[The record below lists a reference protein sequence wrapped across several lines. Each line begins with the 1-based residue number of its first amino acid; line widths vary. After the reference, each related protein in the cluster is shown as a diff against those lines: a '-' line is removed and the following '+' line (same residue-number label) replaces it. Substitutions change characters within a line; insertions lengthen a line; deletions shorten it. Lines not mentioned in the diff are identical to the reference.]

1 MMLQFLGCLVFKQN
15 VPHERIRA
23 VAGEVF
29 IDDIS
34 LTNAIWAGSK
44 EKWTWGYKFEIATNL
59 SSTLNTQHFY
69 NNIRAAV
76 LDDVVY
82 STLDGIG
89 IIPGIDSF
97 ADAAGTLYAGIRKNK
112 SNFIIYS
119 SSFAIPFAGSIYIKA
134 GAHEAKELW
143 GIVAKKADN
152 ADGFVLEAK
161 RIDEILPNE
170 FHISSISYGNEK
182 ELTEKILLE
191 AKADVSKYVD
201 KKLVNEALDDLAV
214 QSTAFIKKIDA
225 LTNLTA
231 AEKSTLKTLL
241 EADADLAKAFAKAP
255 EEMAGAWKLV
265 RSSIAEGTQFAK
277 DPKTLE
283 KLGEMMQT
291 NSSFRQKLGSSWEQ
305 ELKEILEK
313 NADLRC
319 GTCGNKGIS
328 SLPAMDEVLDNLAQI
343 SRFSD
348 KPGFSSVLKNLKSN
362 VANRDGVNHMISYIK
377 KNADEFENITEFE
390 FQYAYEFLNKADV
403 LVGNIKYEFKSWTP
417 DLPNPWN
424 SFFGGTGNSY
434 TQFVRYLQNTTD
446 VKNLKYIFNGA
457 KASESQ
463 VKSAF
468 KALLTN
474 KKTEVFEA
482 NPNLWKQF
490 DRIGGGK
497 IRNLTDFE
505 NLLNHSTFDINH
517 PIFNFIKSQ

>member
-1 MMLQFLGCLVFKQN
+1 MEKLNVYLIKQ
-15 VPHERIRA
+15 
-23 VAGEVF
+23 
-29 IDDIS
+29 
-34 LTNAIWAGSK
+34 
-44 EKWTWGYKFEIATNL
+44 
-59 SSTLNTQHFY
+59 
-69 NNIRAAV
+69 
-76 LDDVVY
+76 
-82 STLDGIG
+82 
-89 IIPGIDSF
+89 IILI
-97 ADAAGTLYAGIRKNK
+97 
-112 SNFIIYS
+112 
-119 SSFAIPFAGSIYIKA
+119 
-134 GAHEAKELW
+134 
-143 GIVAKKADN
+143 
-152 ADGFVLEAK
+152 
-161 RIDEILPNE
+161 
-170 FHISSISYGNEK
+170 
-182 ELTEKILLE
+182 ILLP
-191 AKADVSKYVD
+191 
-201 KKLVNEALDDLAV
+201 
-214 QSTAFIKKIDA
+214 
-225 LTNLTA
+225 
-231 AEKSTLKTLL
+231 
-241 EADADLAKAFAKAP
+241 DADLAKAFAKAP

-390 FQYAYEFLNKADV
+390 FQYADEFLNKADV

-505 NLLNHSTFDINH
+505 NLLNHSTFNINH

>member
-1 MMLQFLGCLVFKQN
+1 MKKVFLIICCIWGLLGYSYN
-15 VPHERIRA
+15 
-23 VAGEVF
+23 AG
-29 IDDIS
+29 
-34 LTNAIWAGSK
+34 
-44 EKWTWGYKFEIATNL
+44 
-59 SSTLNTQHFY
+59 
-69 NNIRAAV
+69 
-76 LDDVVY
+76 
-82 STLDGIG
+82 
-89 IIPGIDSF
+89 
-97 ADAAGTLYAGIRKNK
+97 
-112 SNFIIYS
+112 
-119 SSFAIPFAGSIYIKA
+119 
-134 GAHEAKELW
+134 
-143 GIVAKKADN
+143 
-152 ADGFVLEAK
+152 GFVLEAK
-161 RIDEILPNE
+161 KIDEILPNE

-191 AKADVSKYVD
+191 AKAVVSKYVD

-214 QSTAFIKKIDA
+214 QSTAFFKKIDA

-241 EADADLAKAFAKAP
+241 EADADLAKAFGKAP

-283 KLGEMMQT
+283 KLAEMMQT

-390 FQYAYEFLNKADV
+390 FQYTDEFLNKADV

-424 SFFGGTGNSY
+424 SFFSGTGNSPAAAR
-434 TQFVRYLQNTTD
+434 VLSC
-446 VKNLKYIFNGA
+446 G
-457 KASESQ
+457 S
-463 VKSAF
+463 
-468 KALLTN
+468 
-474 KKTEVFEA
+474 
-482 NPNLWKQF
+482 
-490 DRIGGGK
+490 
-497 IRNLTDFE
+497 
-505 NLLNHSTFDINH
+505 
-517 PIFNFIKSQ
+517 